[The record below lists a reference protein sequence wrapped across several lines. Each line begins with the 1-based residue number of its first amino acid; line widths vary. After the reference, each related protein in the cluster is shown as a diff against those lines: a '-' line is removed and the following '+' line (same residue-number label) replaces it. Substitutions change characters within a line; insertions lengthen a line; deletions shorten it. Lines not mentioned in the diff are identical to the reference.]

1 MREKGI
7 GGGSSDATSSGHPCG
22 SDGAGEEPRDSSNS
36 GGTASDFEPNKK
48 QKVVVKK
55 QGLRSLAATITAENN
70 AIATAI
76 RDYGDSQMRAELAKQ
91 KLLYM
96 QQEDSRR
103 REKYRFTMWEKM
115 QSNIRLLRTDLRE
128 IEGLP
133 SSAENE
139 AARNSIE
146 REIEALEKKKNELAT
161 ELGIDSCFN

>member
-1 MREKGI
+1 MSQTRK
-7 GGGSSDATSSGHPCG
+7 
-22 SDGAGEEPRDSSNS
+22 
-36 GGTASDFEPNKK
+36 
-48 QKVVVKK
+48 
-55 QGLRSLAATITAENN
+55 AAT
-70 AIATAI
+70 
-76 RDYGDSQMRAELAKQ
+76 ELY
-91 KLLYM
+91 LYM
-96 QQEDSRR
+96 QQEDSRCR
-103 REKYRFTMWEKM
+103 KNLLTIMWEKM